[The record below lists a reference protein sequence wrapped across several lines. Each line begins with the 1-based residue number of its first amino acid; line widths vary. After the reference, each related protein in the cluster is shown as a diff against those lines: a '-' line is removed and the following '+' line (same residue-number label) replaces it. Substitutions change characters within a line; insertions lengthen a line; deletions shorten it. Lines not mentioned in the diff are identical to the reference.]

1 MKKIISLILAM
12 LTLLTC
18 TTVYANPQDVIF
30 DGVNYLTTE
39 DTPVAFKGNIWHTG
53 VQNSDIMLPLREDWT
68 VSIGK
73 SISQPIAVGDYLY
86 ALADNKL
93 LQVSISDKAIKGSI
107 TIQTSTT
114 PALSHIT
121 VIKNSEGWFDPDKL
135 DRLIFGSVDGKIY
148 CIKIKG
154 NKLDSSWIDWSYAAA
169 AGSAITSNPVFVF
182 DSVTEEPYII
192 AGAANGFFC
201 VLDADGKLIKSIKE
215 TTGSVSSPLI
225 FHTNNSSTH
234 SVFLYGVDA
243 TTGYISSGF
252 VNDGE
257 YQDNPL
263 LNKAVSASF
272 MMSGITGITSEVV
285 TINGVSENVIFCG
298 DKKGYLYCISLRN
311 GKLLWK
317 LSKYGGSA
325 VDNNCVPVVDDS
337 YVYYNISNYNNT
349 GKGKFIAVD
358 YNKAIEL
365 GKVNPASS
373 SIGTA
378 IVYDTSDSEFTSV
391 VGNAPTIIRATVKND
406 AGLGIKGKLA
416 IVGDKSS
423 ADNLRVFYTNQSD
436 GGKAKRV
443 KDAFQSHVPGTN
455 TLITKDTF
463 TLPGGMSSEPLYSG
477 GYLFV
482 TDGNGTL
489 HAFSGKPDNNIALL
503 NMRNSSVTVQ
513 KGEMYEITANIA
525 NYTGAPTMPVDI
537 RFTLVTDKGEEHPII
552 KNDMVIPASGLTTH
566 LSYTVPSD
574 YSGEYFSVRCEVN
587 APGSDGSRK
596 TEETD
601 YADNTQELRIKVADR
616 IDLSVAYIS
625 DGDYNEKEFI
635 TTKIEF
641 KNMSEYDVQDI
652 PIEIL
657 IDGKKIGSPQA
668 PSTISL
674 TANSSTVVPVT
685 WYAEPLQQ
693 SSKTVNVE
701 ARIKQKDGIVEVD
714 YRNNIRSAQV
724 YIKKNVPD
732 FEVMSI
738 SPAVYK
744 EKSRVVTL
752 IKVRNNSNID
762 YVQNDKIELKIDING
777 SSKIELIELP
787 RNNIKTVPFT
797 WTSPAYGTNVAIT
810 AEINPSHKPSETT
823 YANNKKSLNATI
835 TRELVSNIVDDV
847 PPVPI
852 IPPPAGCTYD
862 RRDWSES
869 RFDHWAT
876 RKVGTR
882 TEIRYDPVTKKEVT
896 YTYPIYEDYAVYK
909 TYNFYAT
916 LSISASLSQSSMK
929 SGYGF
934 EATVTTSLTTNYDMP
949 SKLTGPQDVYA
960 YFPEHQYKIST
971 SMDSTNSSTS
981 FSNTWRFYVNEQSV
995 LGKRAHYV
1003 PVWFPDNKYYTVQ
1016 FIAQYAQS
1024 PGGSLCATTTGRIMI
1039 NGSMYEDDTTGG
1051 SR

>member
-1 MKKIISLILAM
+1 MKKLIAFILIM
-12 LTLLTC
+12 LVILTSV
-18 TTVYANPQDVIF
+18 TVYADPQDMTF
-30 DGVNYLTTE
+30 DGINYLNTE
-39 DTPVAFKGNIWHTG
+39 NTPVAFKGNVWHTG
-53 VQNSDIMLPLREDWT
+53 VQNSDIMLPLREEWT

-73 SISQPIAVGDYLY
+73 SISQPIAIGDYLY

-93 LQVSISDKAIKGSI
+93 LQVSISDKSVKGSI
-107 TIQTSTT
+107 TIQTSSS

-121 VIKNSEGWFDPDKL
+121 AIKNSEGWFDSDKL

-148 CIKIKG
+148 CIKIK
-154 NKLDSSWIDWSYAAA
+154 NVNMDNTWIDWTYNASDGY
-169 AGSAITSNPVFVF
+169 AITSNPVFVF

-192 AGAANGFFC
+192 AGAANGSFC
-201 VLDADGKLIKSIKE
+201 VLDADGKLVKSVKE
-215 TTGSVSSPLI
+215 SPGNISSPLI

-243 TTGYISSGF
+243 ATGYISSGF

-263 LNKAVSASF
+263 LNKSVSESY

-285 TINGVSENVIFCG
+285 TINGVSENVIFCA
-298 DKKGYLYCISLRN
+298 DKKGYLYCISLRT
-311 GKLLWK
+311 GKLLWT
-317 LSKYGGSA
+317 LTKYGGST

-365 GKVNPASS
+365 GKDNPASS
-373 SIGTA
+373 SINTA
-378 IVYDTSDSEFTSV
+378 ILYDTSDSEFASV
-391 VGNAPTIIRATVKND
+391 IGNAPTIIRATVKND

-416 IVGDKSS
+416 IVGDKGS
-423 ADNLRVFYTNQSD
+423 ADNLRVFYTYQSD

-455 TLITKDTF
+455 SLITKDTF

-489 HAFSGKPDNNIALL
+489 HAFSGKSDNNIALL
-503 NMRNSSVTVQ
+503 NMQNSTVTVQ
-513 KGEMYEITANIA
+513 QGQAYEITANIA
-525 NYTGAPTMPVDI
+525 NYNGAPTMPLDI
-537 RFTLVTDKGEEHPII
+537 RFTLVTENDEEYPIVKENI
-552 KNDMVIPASGLTTH
+552 VVPEAGLTTH
-566 LSYTVPSD
+566 LSYTVPVD

-587 APGSDGSRK
+587 APDTDGTRK
-596 TEETD
+596 VEETD
-601 YADNTQELRIKVADR
+601 YADNTQELRIKVADS

-625 DGDYNEKEFI
+625 DGDYNEKEFV

-641 KNMSEYDVQDI
+641 KNTSDYDVHDI
-652 PIEIL
+652 PIVII
-657 IDGKKIGSPQA
+657 IDGKMIGSPQA
-668 PSTISL
+668 PSTINIA
-674 TANSSTVVPVT
+674 ANSSTVVPVT
-685 WYAEPLQQ
+685 WYADPLQQ
-693 SSKTVNVE
+693 NIKMVNIV
-701 ARIKQKDGIVEVD
+701 AKIKEKHGIVEDD
-714 YRNNIRSAQV
+714 YRNNTCSEVLI
-724 YIKKNVPD
+724 IKKNIPD

-744 EKSRVVTL
+744 EKSRVVTY
-752 IKVRNNSNID
+752 IKVRNNSSND
-762 YVQNDKIELKIDING
+762 YVQDNKIELQINING
-777 SSKIELIELP
+777 ASKTELIELP

-797 WTSPAYGTNVAIT
+797 WTSPGYGTNVTIT
-810 AEINPSHKPSETT
+810 AEINPSHSPVETT
-823 YANNKKSLNATI
+823 YYNNKKTTTATI
-835 TRELVSNIVDDV
+835 TREPISSVVNDV
-847 PPVPI
+847 PPVSI
-852 IPPPAGCTYD
+852 IKPPAGCTYD
-862 RRDWSES
+862 RREWSES

-882 TEIRYDPVTKKEVT
+882 TEIRIDPLTNEEVT

-909 TYNFYAT
+909 TYNFYAA

-934 EATVTTSLTTNYDMP
+934 EATVTTNLTTNYDIP
-949 SKLTGPQDVYA
+949 SKLAGPQDVYA
-960 YFPEHQYKIST
+960 YFPEHQFKIPI
-971 SMDSTNSSTS
+971 SMDPAKSSTS
-981 FSNTWRFYVNEQSV
+981 FSNTWTFYVSEQSV
-995 LGKRAHYV
+995 LGRRAHYV

-1016 FIAQYAQS
+1016 FIAKYAQS
-1024 PGGSLCATTTGRIMI
+1024 PGGSLCSTTTKNILI
-1039 NGSMYEDDTTGG
+1039 NGSMYEDDATGG